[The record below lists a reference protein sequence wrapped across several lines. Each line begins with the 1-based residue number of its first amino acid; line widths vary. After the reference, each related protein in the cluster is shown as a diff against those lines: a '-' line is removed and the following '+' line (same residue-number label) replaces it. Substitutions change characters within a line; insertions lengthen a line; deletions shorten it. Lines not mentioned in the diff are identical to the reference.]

1 MVAFKKLK
9 ITGNVAQNTAVKS
22 KCMVIAKWR
31 TLESLVLHKTKQK
44 CNMTSTEVIKMKGKQ
59 QERGRQEL
67 ISVCLDNGLIK
78 EVYKLLGY
86 RNMVYL
92 YYEVI
97 YLPMM

>member
-9 ITGNVAQNTAVKS
+9 ITGIVAQNTAVKS

-59 QERGRQEL
+59 QERGNETDL
-67 ISVCLDNGLIK
+67 SI
-78 EVYKLLGY
+78 
-86 RNMVYL
+86 
-92 YYEVI
+92 
-97 YLPMM
+97 